1 MVNSVDFDYI
11 LFTTDQSFLHITN
24 ILHRL
29 DSLSATA
36 DVWWARFSYFQLV
49 GDEDYAMDLRFP
61 ALSYPPLPAS
71 RSFVLSRRLAAYLAA
86 NSDLLESYPTLSTS
100 LAVWLAGVSP
110 MLLDDPRWRDA
121 GELAS
126 VVELA
131 GGSDILAVDNLS
143 PRDMEELWRIV

>member
-71 RSFVLSRRLAAYLAA
+71 RSVVLSRRLAA
-86 NSDLLESYPTLSTS
+86 
-100 LAVWLAGVSP
+100 
-110 MLLDDPRWRDA
+110 
-121 GELAS
+121 
-126 VVELA
+126 
-131 GGSDILAVDNLS
+131 
-143 PRDMEELWRIV
+143 